1 MINKIRRYS
10 MDIYLLFFI
19 GILSRK
25 ESKIMIKFLSSI
37 FHLFTILLTLFYRI
51 SSMIICKKN
60 EIFDKRLNIHS

>member
-25 ESKIMIKFLSSI
+25 ESKIMIKFLSNI